1 MIPPTAMA
9 AVWAVV
15 PAAGVGRRM
24 GWPKQTLPLE
34 GGTLAARVT
43 RTLLE
48 AGADGV
54 VVVTRGELVAALLLP
69 QDARIAIALNDRAD
83 SEMIDSV
90 RVGWKAAGA
99 LFRPQVADGVLVVPA
114 DMPHLSIAAC
124 RACIQSYRQT
134 PERVIVA
141 THAGKRGHPLILP
154 WTLRPRVEALHGGL
168 NGLLRHGNLPV
179 HEVETGAEAV
189 GDVDT
194 WSDYERLTGR
204 RPLRS
209 SARL

>member
-1 MIPPTAMA
+1 MIPATSRA

-34 GGTLAARVT
+34 GGTIAATVA
-43 RTLLE
+43 RTLLG

-54 VVVTRGELVAALLLP
+54 VVVTRSELVAALLLP
-69 QDARIAIALNDRAD
+69 QDARIVIALNNRAG

-99 LFRPQVADGVLVVPA
+99 LFAPHGGDGVLVVPA
-114 DMPHLSIAAC
+114 DMPHLTIAAC
-124 RACIQSYRQT
+124 RDCIRSYRHT
-134 PERVIVA
+134 PERVVVA
-141 THAGKRGHPLILP
+141 THAGKRGHPLIVP
-154 WTLRPRVEALHGGL
+154 WALRPHVEALRGGL
-168 NGLLRHGNLPV
+168 NGLLRPGNLPV

-194 WSDYERLTGR
+194 WGDYERLTGR
-204 RPLRS
+204 RPLRPS
-209 SARL
+209 VRL